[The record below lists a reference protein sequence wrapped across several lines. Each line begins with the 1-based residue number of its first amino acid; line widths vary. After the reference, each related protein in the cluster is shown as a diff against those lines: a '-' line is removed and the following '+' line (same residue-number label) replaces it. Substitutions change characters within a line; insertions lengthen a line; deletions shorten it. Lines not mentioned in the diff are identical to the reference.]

1 MCAEVIKSL
10 QACVFFERGHLI
22 MENPVVCAIGRQ
34 FELKLTF
41 YDWLEDKEVID
52 FDLNVTF

>member
-1 MCAEVIKSL
+1 
-10 QACVFFERGHLI
+10 
-22 MENPVVCAIGRQ
+22 METPVVCAIGRQ
-34 FELKLTF
+34 FEFKLTF